1 MKLIKLSEEHYVVV
15 DDSEIKEGDF
25 VYSSDGGIFKRHI
38 DNPCQTIFPISKVT
52 HSTNIDWHE
61 IYYIP
66 LSEVKELFSE
76 DTDVWSRK
84 LEYLKKVDENI
95 KHKSQDERIWIFGA
109 SDLGFTAGYKQGLED
124 NRGKKYTED
133 DMIEWAMCMIAQ
145 YVHGNTNIWN
155 KDLLR
160 ESLPQ
165 PQTEWDVEFDEHG
178 KLTLV

>member
-1 MKLIKLSEEHYVVV
+1 MKQKLIKLSDGHYVVV

-66 LSEVKELFSE
+66 LSEVKELLDE
-76 DTDVWSRK
+76 DTDVEKKIPKYHIGRYHYSYGERPDIYSYRK
-84 LEYLKKVDENI
+84 
-95 KHKSQDERIWIFGA
+95 
-109 SDLGFTAGYKQGLED
+109 GYNQALED
-124 NRGKKYTED
+124 NKERKYTKED
-133 DMIEWAMCMIAQ
+133 MVEWAMCMIAQ

-165 PQTEWDVEFDEHG
+165 PKTEWEVEFVYG
-178 KLTLV
+178 KLKLI